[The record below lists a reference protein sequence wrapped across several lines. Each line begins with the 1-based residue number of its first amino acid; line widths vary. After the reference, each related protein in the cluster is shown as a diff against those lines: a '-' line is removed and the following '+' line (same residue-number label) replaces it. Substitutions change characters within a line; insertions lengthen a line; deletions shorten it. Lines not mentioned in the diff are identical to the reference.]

1 MQDATAADVA
11 QAARAGDPV
20 AVEVWDEMCEALA
33 CGITSIVNLFEPE
46 VVVLGGGVVRSGEQL
61 LAPVRELVADQVM
74 GASVEI
80 VATEFGDAVGVVGAA
95 TVAYERLTPEAIV
108 VHG

>member
-1 MQDATAADVA
+1 MHGATAADVA
-11 QAARAGDPV
+11 QAAQAGDPA
-20 AVEVWDEMCEALA
+20 AVQVWDEMCEALA

-46 VVVLGGGVVRSGEQL
+46 VVVLGGGVVRSGDQL
-61 LAPVRELVADQVM
+61 LAPVRTLVAEQVM
-74 GASVEI
+74 GASVQI

-95 TVAYERLTPEAIV
+95 TIAYERLAPGAIV